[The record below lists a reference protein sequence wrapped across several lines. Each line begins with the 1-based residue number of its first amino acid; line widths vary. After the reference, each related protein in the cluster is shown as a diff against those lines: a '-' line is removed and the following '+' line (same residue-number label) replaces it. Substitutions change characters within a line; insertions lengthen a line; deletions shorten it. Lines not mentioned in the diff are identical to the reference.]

1 MNGSNPTSKSRGGDL
16 PRYSE
21 IRTGGL
27 MRPARRPN
35 ALLAALCMAAGSLI
49 LFSILGVGALTYAGV
64 TF

>member
-1 MNGSNPTSKSRGGDL
+1 MSRSIHTGKPRAADL

-35 ALLAALCMAAGSLI
+35 ALLAALCMAPGSLI
-49 LFSILGVGALTYAGV
+49 LFFILGVGALTYAGV

>member
-1 MNGSNPTSKSRGGDL
+1 MNRSNPAGKHRSADL
-16 PRYSE
+16 PHYSE

-35 ALLAALCMAAGSLI
+35 VFLATLCMAAGSLI
-49 LFSILGVGALTYAGV
+49 LFFILGVGALTYAGV